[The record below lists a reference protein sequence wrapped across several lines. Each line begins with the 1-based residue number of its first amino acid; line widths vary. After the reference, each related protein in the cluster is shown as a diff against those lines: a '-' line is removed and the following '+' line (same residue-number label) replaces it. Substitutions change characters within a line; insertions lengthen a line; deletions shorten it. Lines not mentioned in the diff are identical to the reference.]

1 MYHGEKF
8 NSISHLVGA
17 LFALAGGAVLITIA
31 ALDGSIAKIVSYSVY
46 SATLF
51 ILYLTSTLYHSIP
64 GPTKRIFR
72 VLDHQSIYLLI
83 AGSYTPYAM
92 VSLDDRLGWW
102 VLGII
107 WSLALFGMVM
117 DGVRRHGRRIVSVL
131 LYLVMGW
138 FVVFAL
144 DDFVNAL
151 SAASMG
157 WLIAGGLFYT
167 IGVIFFALDSWYPWC
182 HGIWHL
188 FVIAGS
194 TCHYISIFLL

>member
-1 MYHGEKF
+1 MYQGEKF
-8 NSISHLVGA
+8 NSISHLIGA
-17 LFALAGGAVLITIA
+17 LFALAGGAVLVTVA
-31 ALDGSIAKIVSYSVY
+31 TLDGNLAKIVSYSVY
-46 SATLF
+46 ATTLF

-64 GPTKRIFR
+64 GSAKNFLR

-92 VSLDDRLGWW
+92 VALDDELGWW

-107 WSLALFGMVM
+107 WSLALIGMVL
-117 DGVRRHGRRIVSVL
+117 DAVRRHGRRIVSVL

-138 FVVFAL
+138 FVVFAM

-151 SAASMG
+151 SAASMA
-157 WLIAGGLFYT
+157 WLIASGIFYT
-167 IGVIFFALDSWYPWC
+167 SGVVFFALDKWYPWC

-194 TCHYISIFLL
+194 TCHYISILLL